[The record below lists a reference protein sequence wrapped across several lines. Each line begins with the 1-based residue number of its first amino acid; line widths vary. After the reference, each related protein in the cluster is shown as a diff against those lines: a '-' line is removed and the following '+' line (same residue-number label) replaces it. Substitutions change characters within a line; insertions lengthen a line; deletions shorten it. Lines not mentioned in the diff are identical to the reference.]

1 MFCNASPSPSGR
13 RKHLEIQQQ
22 HGRQIS
28 TKRPQSFQIM
38 KIEEQMIKV
47 FYFQIM
53 KGKTHIAVIWVQ
65 GALCGIMISL
75 ILISVKV
82 DF

>member
-1 MFCNASPSPSGR
+1 MFCNASPSAVAGENIWEYSSNTAD
-13 RKHLEIQQQ
+13 KYQL
-22 HGRQIS
+22 
-28 TKRPQSFQIM
+28 RPQSFQ
-38 KIEEQMIKV
+38 MIKV
-47 FYFQIM
+47 FHFQIM

>member
-1 MFCNASPSPSGR
+1 MFCSPVTMAGENIWESSSKTGD
-13 RKHLEIQQQ
+13 KYQQ
-22 HGRQIS
+22 
-28 TKRPQSFQIM
+28 RPQSFQIM

>member
-1 MFCNASPSPSGR
+1 MFCNASPSAVAGENIWESSSNTADKYQR
-13 RKHLEIQQQ
+13 
-22 HGRQIS
+22 
-28 TKRPQSFQIM
+28 RPQSFQ
-38 KIEEQMIKV
+38 MIKV
-47 FYFQIM
+47 FHFQIM

>member
-1 MFCNASPSPSGR
+1 MFCNASPSAVAGENIWESSSKTGD
-13 RKHLEIQQQ
+13 KYQQ
-22 HGRQIS
+22 
-28 TKRPQSFQIM
+28 RPQSFQIM

-47 FYFQIM
+47 FHFQIM